1 MSEFEA
7 VLRKTRVALAP
18 GPSGVPYKVFKSFG
32 GIRLY
37 LWKAPRAVWCPV
49 NGVGKEEFI
58 FRCRRRL

>member
-1 MSEFEA
+1 
-7 VLRKTRVALAP
+7 VALAP